1 MNISAFGYNSIN
13 NEYSS
18 DKVKDTVKTASF
30 SDKMTKVNEKSEAE
44 LNLEYY
50 HSLCKEFPGITFR
63 LEDIKTALEL
73 NNSGKEYIGYNGSM
87 HQVGS
92 NFGAIGQCSIEI
104 DIAVIERMRTDPK
117 YEQSVKWHIQF
128 SKERFGEYQTE
139 IPEQLYT
146 FVCIEDNN
154 GKVQTS
160 RGHSSVQP
168 ATEEEIKEKMRT
180 SNSKIQQLDSD
191 NMKDNLIDS
200 YLKMIEE
207 SEQKRKE
214 LAEKTRDNEDV
225 QKTDEVDK
233 RIMEYASNEYSLSFS
248 YEGNNPFSFDNKEI
262 MMA

>member
-1 MNISAFGYNSIN
+1 MIEGLQEGDNMGISGTGSVYSNNYNYQTSITGD
-13 NEYSS
+13 
-18 DKVKDTVKTASF
+18 DKENTTVAF
-30 SDKMTKVNEKSEAE
+30 SDKMSKANEKSEAE
-44 LNLEYY
+44 QNLEFY

-104 DIAVIERMRTDPK
+104 DVAVIERMRIDPK
-117 YEQSVKWHIQF
+117 YEQSVRWHIQF

-139 IPEQLYT
+139 IPEQPYT

-168 ATEEEIKEKMRT
+168 ATEEEIKEKMRLH
-180 SNSKIQQLDSD
+180 NAKASKLDPD
-191 NMKDNLIDS
+191 QMTDDLIDS
-200 YLKMIEE
+200 YMKMIEE

-214 LAEKTRDNEDV
+214 LLEKTRDKEDN
-225 QKTDEVDK
+225 QKTDEATAK
-233 RIMEYASNEYSLSFS
+233 LMEHVSSEYSLTFA
-248 YEGNNPFSFDNKEI
+248 Y
-262 MMA
+262 A